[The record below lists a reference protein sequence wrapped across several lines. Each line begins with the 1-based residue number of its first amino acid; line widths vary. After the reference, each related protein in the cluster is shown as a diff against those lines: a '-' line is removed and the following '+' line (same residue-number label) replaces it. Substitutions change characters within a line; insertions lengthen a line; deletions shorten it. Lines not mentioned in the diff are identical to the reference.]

1 MVIYMK
7 SKIKMPE
14 DYVAMDSAE
23 MQFSRNR
30 PDIEKLNGG
39 YKVFKQTYV
48 KHVEHE
54 GWFIR
59 DYRMLPETQ
68 FAGNVNQRPMSQK
81 TYGTTPIQ
89 SEFTA
94 LGAVTMVGG
103 SVLLAGLA
111 TWGLYELFTDD

>member
-1 MVIYMK
+1 MK
-7 SKIKMPE
+7 SEVKMP
-14 DYVAMDSAE
+14 DNYIAMDSAE
-23 MQFSRNR
+23 MQFSGSG
-30 PDIEKLNGG
+30 PDDIRKLNSG
-39 YKVFKQTYV
+39 YTVYKQTYV

-68 FAGNVNQRPMSQK
+68 FAGNANQRPMSQK
-81 TYGTTPIQ
+81 TYGATPIQ

-111 TWGLYELFTDD
+111 TWRLYELFTDD